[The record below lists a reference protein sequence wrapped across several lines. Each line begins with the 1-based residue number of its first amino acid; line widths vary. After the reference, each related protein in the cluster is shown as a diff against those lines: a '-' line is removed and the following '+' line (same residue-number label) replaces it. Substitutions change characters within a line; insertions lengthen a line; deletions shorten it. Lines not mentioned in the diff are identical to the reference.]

1 MEHIVRETAKVNISN
16 VNKNINIPLV
26 LKTRGH
32 STTDIITVIYTAK
45 LSMIIYIYI
54 YIYIYI

>member
-1 MEHIVRETAKVNISN
+1 MKHIVRETAKVNISN

-32 STTDIITVIYTAK
+32 STTDIITVICTAK

-54 YIYIYI
+54 KCT